1 MTAVIAHRT
10 CPRDAP
16 ENSLAGIEAARR
28 LGADVVEVDARCT
41 RDGIP
46 VLLHDGWLLRTTG
59 WPRRIGSVDAA
70 WATRRRLIGG
80 GRLPTLED
88 ALRTLGDDLMMAIDV
103 KDAGAG
109 PAVVEVVDRLGC
121 ADRVLFWSQHE
132 EALVAAA
139 QSGLS
144 FERSLLRDTSTSAE
158 LDRFLADADRLGV
171 GGISAHW
178 SQVDTALAEACR
190 ARSVRLYAW
199 CKRERIDTD
208 KLALLDGLVTD
219 WPAAGRAALS
229 GR

>member
-1 MTAVIAHRT
+1 MTLVIAHRT

-16 ENSLAGIEAARR
+16 ENSQAGIEAARR
-28 LGADVVEVDARCT
+28 LGADVVEVDVRRT
-41 RDGIP
+41 RDGVP

-70 WATRRRLIGG
+70 WATRRRLFGG

-88 ALRTLGDDLMMAIDV
+88 ALGALGDDLMMAIDV

-109 PAVVEVVDRLGC
+109 PAVVEVVERLGC

-132 EALVAAA
+132 AALVAAQ
-139 QSGLS
+139 QSGLAS
-144 FERSLLRDTSTSAE
+144 ERSLLRDTSTPADLE
-158 LDRFLADADRLGV
+158 RFLTDAERLAV

-178 SQVDTALAEACR
+178 SQVDSDLAERCR
-190 ARSVRLYAW
+190 ARDLRLYAW
-199 CKRERIDTD
+199 CKRERIDPD

-219 WPAAGRAALS
+219 WPTAGRAAVN